1 MKFIDDPI
9 YQELLADQEWLIDQR
24 RFFHTFPELSENEFG
39 TQSKIMEILNTL
51 SINHYPSAETGV
63 CGVLLSENET
73 LTIALRA
80 DIDALPIEEE
90 NPLPFRS
97 QNPGVMHACGHD
109 AHTTILLG
117 VARYFAKRVEEL
129 PCHLK
134 FFFQPAEETVG
145 GADRMVQEGVME
157 DPKVDFT
164 LGLHVM
170 PYMPVGKIEI
180 RNGKLNAASDSV
192 KITVLGKSAHGAY
205 PHQGVD
211 AIAIAAQVLTAI
223 QTFIT
228 RFISPLDQVVL
239 TIGQIH
245 GGVKNNI
252 ICDEVVMSGG
262 MRTTD
267 ENTRTFIKERLT
279 ELVTGIATSYGG
291 SASVSFTEGYKAL
304 INDDEVVAVIRE
316 VAVKALDRENV
327 IEKEH
332 PSLGVE
338 DFSYFLD
345 KSKGAF
351 YHLGCGFENGPL
363 GALHTKDFI
372 MDETALTLGVYLQV
386 KAIYALVDK
395 FLSKGIDKTIND

>member
-1 MKFIDDPI
+1 MTYTDDPI
-9 YQELLADQEWLIDQR
+9 YKELLEEQEWLIAQR

-39 TQSKIMEILNTL
+39 TQSKIMEILNSL

-63 CGVLLSENET
+63 CGVLLSGDEA

-80 DIDALPIEEE
+80 DIDALPITEE
-90 NPLPFRS
+90 NQLPYQS
-97 QNPGVMHACGHD
+97 QNHGVMHACGHD

-117 VARYFAKRVEEL
+117 VAKYFAKHVEEL
-129 PCHLK
+129 PCNLK

-157 DPKVDFT
+157 DPQVDFT

-192 KITVLGKSAHGAY
+192 KITIIGKPAHGAY

-211 AIAIAAQVLTAI
+211 AIAISAHVLTAI

-245 GGVKNNI
+245 GGIKNNI

-267 ENTRTFIKERLT
+267 ENTRRFIKERLT
-279 ELVTGIATSYGG
+279 ELITGVTTSFGG
-291 SASVSFTEGYKAL
+291 SATVSFVEGYKAL
-304 INDDEVVAVIRE
+304 INNDDVVAIIRD
-316 VAVKALDRENV
+316 VAVKALSSENV

-372 MDETALTLGVYLQV
+372 MDETALTLGVYLQI
-386 KAIYALVDK
+386 KSIYAMVDK
-395 FLSKGIDKTIND
+395 FLSNGIDKVVND

>member
-1 MKFIDDPI
+1 MRYNDDPI
-9 YQELLADQEWLIDQR
+9 YKELLEEQDWLISHR

-39 TQSKIMEILNTL
+39 TQSKIMEILNEL

-63 CGVLLSENET
+63 CGVLLSENES

-90 NPLPFRS
+90 NQLPYQS
-97 QNPGVMHACGHD
+97 QNHGVMHACGHD

-117 VARYFAKRVEEL
+117 VARYFSKRVDML
-129 PCHLK
+129 PCNLK
-134 FFFQPAEETVG
+134 FLFQPAEETIG
-145 GADRMVQEGVME
+145 GADRMVQEGVMDE
-157 DPKVDFT
+157 PKVDFT

-170 PYMPVGKIEI
+170 PYLPVGKIEI
-180 RNGKLNAASDSV
+180 RNGKLNAASDSI

-205 PHQGVD
+205 PHQGID
-211 AIAIAAQVLTAI
+211 AIAIAAQIITAI

-228 RFISPLDQVVL
+228 RFVSPLDQVVL

-267 ENTRTFIKERLT
+267 ETTRSFIKERVT
-279 ELVTGIATSYGG
+279 ELVKGIANAYGG
-291 SASVSFTEGYKAL
+291 SASVTFTEGYKAL
-304 INDDEVVAVIRE
+304 INDDAVVEVIRNT
-316 VAVKALDRENV
+316 AIQALSRENV

-372 MDETALTLGVYLQV
+372 MDESALTLGVYLQI

-395 FLSKGIDKTIND
+395 FLSNGIDKAPLD